1 MPFQSDAQRRF
12 LFAKHPKVA
21 EEFAEHTPKN
31 ANLPEH
37 VKQKMAEGGVPE
49 DKDAAAKPDEKK
61 PEGDAFTEGIKAGVN
76 HDSDAVRSYLASKFH
91 NLTRTN
97 DELDKMA
104 AAGYAEGGKV
114 ERSELEHQEPNAMMA
129 RPMADG
135 GVWMQNEPVSTVDR
149 VTHVEGKKPTENT
162 ATETGEAHKPK
173 HGDKSDIEKRSAI
186 YKAMGMDKYADG
198 GTPSPLPVDPTD
210 PGLGLPNS
218 QDPTFWDQI
227 KAALSKV
234 AAPITKPLGAMADM
248 TSGAA
253 HAVTPMV
260 QAAAPGAVS
269 AINSLTGAN
278 LPIPAAPEPQ
288 VPESA
293 TPTPL
298 SATVP
303 TPPAAPK
310 PPMLAPKAAIPTP
323 AAPGL
328 QGIFNQ
334 DTSKLTEGAN
344 AEDRQKIADTMGA
357 KQTGLGSIIA
367 QAVAGLGDAI
377 AAKGGREQHS
387 LQNIFTMQKQ
397 QRDEALTNFDKARQD
412 RLEKLD
418 LQTKMGNNT
427 LNQLA
432 AKDAYGVDEHLNKML
447 GAPTGTAHKDLP
459 LYMQMMTAKAAQS
472 EKDSDLYMKA
482 HKQAADEVEAS
493 IKNAG
498 MFNFKPGADQIKA
511 AGAKLADMY
520 YNRAKGSILFQPSDG
535 QKPLWIPANNVAAA
549 KKMDP
554 NGRIIP

>member
-1 MPFQSDAQRRF
+1 MPFQSESQRRF
-12 LFAKHPKVA
+12 LFSQHPKIA

-37 VKQKMAEGGVPE
+37 AKHNMAEGGVPE
-49 DKDAAAKPDEKK
+49 DKDAPAKPDEKK
-61 PEGDAFTEGIKAGVN
+61 PEGDAFTEGIKNGIN
-76 HDSDAVRSYLASKFH
+76 HDSDAVKSYLASKFKGLLH
-91 NLTRTN
+91 TN
-97 DELDKMA
+97 NELDKME
-104 AAGYAEGGKV
+104 AAGY
-114 ERSELEHQEPNAMMA
+114 
-129 RPMADG
+129 ADG
-135 GVWMQNEPVSTVDR
+135 GVWMQNEPASTVEE
-149 VTHVEGKKPTENT
+149 VTHVEGKKPTED
-162 ATETGEAHKPK
+162 APTEISAAHS
-173 HGDKSDIEKRSAI
+173 GTVDKSDDEKRSEI
-186 YKAMGMDKYADG
+186 YRAMGMDKYAIG
-198 GTPSPLPVDPTD
+198 GTPSPLPPELAQ
-210 PGLGLPNS
+210 GLNMPNS

-227 KAALSKV
+227 KAALGKV

-248 TSGAA
+248 TTKAA
-253 HAVTPMV
+253 QAATPLV

-278 LPIPAAPEPQ
+278 LPVPAAPASQ

-293 TPTPL
+293 SPTPL
-298 SATVP
+298 SANVP

-310 PPMLAPKAAIPTP
+310 PPMSAPMAAPHAP
-323 AAPGL
+323 AAPASDV

-334 DTSKLTEGAN
+334 DTSKLTEGST
-344 AEDRQKIADTMGA
+344 AEDRQKIVDTMGA

-387 LQNIFTMQKQ
+387 LKDIFAMQKQ
-397 QRDEALTNFDKARQD
+397 QRDEALMNFDKARQD

-427 LNQLA
+427 LSQLA

-498 MFNFKPGADQIKA
+498 MFNFKPGPEQIKA
-511 AGAKLADMY
+511 AGAKLADTY
-520 YNRAKGSILFQPSDG
+520 YNRAKGNILFQPSDG
-535 QKPLWIPANNVAAA
+535 QKPVWIPAQNMQKA
-549 KKMDP
+549 KQMDP
-554 NGRIIP
+554 NGSIIP